1 MDKNKIRVYLGIII
15 LFVISIC
22 SIVYLVKDIKVEKVF
37 EEHKTTN
44 KVEKEKDND
53 PITEDYKV
61 EPIELV
67 SLDKKA
73 YVQNG
78 YIVFPDPNLEKAIIE
93 ALELNTNKVS
103 LTAAKNAT
111 KLIME
116 NKNISSL
123 EGLEY
128 FTGVTTIQL
137 NYNNVRDLT
146 PISKIYVLKN
156 LFIEKNL
163 VTDITPITKLRN
175 IEYINISYN
184 QIKDISGFKTMSRL
198 GTPTITNNPIENYD
212 TLANDIDR
220 IINNDDNIIISYT
233 MSYVQDLK
241 LKQKQLFNKNHEA
254 YKAMET
260 WIKENIKDNQS
271 DLEKEYLII
280 NHIKSKLSLDKE
292 TSSDDLYTTYVEGK
306 SNREGYALVFNYLCN
321 LAGLENT
328 IVFNNS
334 LTRKEMWNLVKIDN
348 VYYQVDLSE
357 NSYDYVNVS
366 SKTMNKLHDYK
377 YHIFNEGRYPSTD
390 KDMDKKD
397 QKKYQK

>member
-15 LFVISIC
+15 LFIISIC
-22 SIVYLVKDIKVEKVF
+22 SIIYLVKDIKVEKVY
-37 EEHKTTN
+37 EDHKTTN
-44 KVEKEKDND
+44 KVDKEKDND
-53 PITEDYKV
+53 LITEDYKV

-78 YIVFPDPNLEKAIIE
+78 YIVFPDPYLEKAIIE
-93 ALELNTNKVS
+93 SLELNTNKVS

-137 NYNNVRDLT
+137 NYNNIRDLT
-146 PISKIYVLKN
+146 PLSKIYVLKN
-156 LFIEKNL
+156 LFLEKNL
-163 VTDITPITKLRN
+163 ITDITPITKLRN
-175 IEYINISYN
+175 IEYVNISYN

-198 GTPTITNNPIENYD
+198 GTPTISNNPIENYD
-212 TLANDIDR
+212 TLANDIER
-220 IINNDDNIIISYT
+220 IINNDDNVIISYT
-233 MSYVQDLK
+233 MSYVQELK
-241 LKQKQLFNKNHEA
+241 TKQKELFNKNYEA
-254 YKAMET
+254 YKDMET
-260 WIKENIKDNQS
+260 WVKENIKEDQL

-280 NHIKSKLSLDKE
+280 NHIKSKLSLDEE

-306 SNREGYALVFNYLCN
+306 SNREGYALVFNCLCN

-334 LTRKEMWNLVKIDN
+334 LTRKEMWNIVKIDN
-348 VYYQVDLSE
+348 VYYQVDLSQ

-390 KDMDKKD
+390 KDMDKKE